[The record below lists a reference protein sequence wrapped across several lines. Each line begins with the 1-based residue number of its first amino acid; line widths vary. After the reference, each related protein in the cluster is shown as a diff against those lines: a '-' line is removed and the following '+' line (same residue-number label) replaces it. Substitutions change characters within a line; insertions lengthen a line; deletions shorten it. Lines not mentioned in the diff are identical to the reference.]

1 MFTRI
6 RLADFKSFVDEQV
19 DLAPLV
25 FLVGANASGKSNF
38 LDAFRFLQGLTF
50 DMTVSELLNG
60 EHRVGP
66 DPWPGIRG
74 GAQEASRIGVTT
86 FGIEVAWRPHQW
98 HPRHSHQIVEY
109 LLHRLNCRT
118 SPSPKL
124 CSERIDT
131 AGVRDGTSATE
142 VTFGDETAPFPPAIL
157 PGSHTTDAT
166 ILALRGNKHLDDAS
180 MDWADELYAAYRG
193 MHFLAISPE
202 HMRSYGRKDSP
213 LGPDGAN
220 LSGVLARLCDDA
232 TERQTIVDWLAE
244 LCATELRDIDF
255 VTVPELGD
263 VMAILV
269 EKDGK
274 RVSARSLSD
283 GTLRFLGLAIAL
295 RTAAPGSV
303 FLIEEIDNGLHPSR
317 IHLLVDYLQSIARER
332 QVQILA
338 TTHSPVVLHALEL
351 DTLMDAVVFGRIPDR
366 EGTVM
371 RRLRDLPHLDDAL
384 NVEEIDRLFET
395 GWLERA
401 L

>member
-6 RLADFKSFVDEQV
+6 RLTDFKSFVDEQV

-38 LDAFRFLQGLTF
+38 IDAFRFLQGLTF

-74 GAQEASRIGVTT
+74 GAQEASRIGVHT

-98 HPRHSHQIVEY
+98 HPRYGNQIVER

-124 CSERIDT
+124 SSERID
-131 AGVRDGTSATE
+131 ADGVREGTSATE
-142 VTFGDETAPFPPAIL
+142 VTFGGETGHL
-157 PGSHTTDAT
+157 SGSRTDDAT
-166 ILALRGNKHLDDAS
+166 ILALRGNKHLDDERI
-180 MDWADELYAAYRG
+180 DWADELYAAYRG

-202 HMRSYGRKDSP
+202 RMRGYGRKDSP

-244 LCATELRDIDF
+244 LCATELRDINF

-263 VMAILV
+263 VMTILV

-295 RTAAPGSV
+295 RTALPGSV

-317 IHLLVDYLQSIARER
+317 IHLLVDYLQSVARER

-338 TTHSPVVLHALEL
+338 TTHSPVVLHALERG
-351 DTLMDAVVFGRIPDR
+351 TLMDAVVFGRIPDR
-366 EGTVM
+366 EGTIM
-371 RRLRDLPHLDDAL
+371 RRLGDLPHLDDAL
-384 NVEEIDRLFET
+384 AVEEIDRLFET